1 MPNNT
6 GSEGETEVATEKD
19 FIEIV
24 KRYILGYH
32 RSSSY
37 NINQGGTVSPLSRE
51 AAYMLASKLR
61 LVIII

>member
-24 KRYILGYH
+24 NRYILGYH

-37 NINQGGTVSPLSRE
+37 NINQGG
-51 AAYMLASKLR
+51 KLP
-61 LVIII
+61 